1 MSGHCT
7 LSAAVLSALAWRH
20 TTADADMDGL
30 HRADTAEAAYKHV
43 RTLAHVWS
51 SLATTRP
58 SPSHADEVAQ
68 ALAAT
73 EHALAAEIAGSR
85 SARSLRAAALRAIRA
100 LPLDA
105 PGGAT

>member
-1 MSGHCT
+1 VSGHCT

-51 SLATTRP
+51 SLAATRP
-58 SPSHADEVAQ
+58 SPLHADEIARALGAAEQ
-68 ALAAT
+68 ALAASV
-73 EHALAAEIAGSR
+73 AETRDAK
-85 SARSLRAAALRAIRA
+85 ALRATALRA
-100 LPLDA
+100 LRALDA
-105 PGGAT
+105 PGGGS